1 MACRQDHCGQQR
13 GRQAIYFGHVKALGL
28 QGIGRWQKI
37 LLPVDARISLDD
49 GVIPFLTALIP
60 HQQAKYQG
68 LSLG

>member
-1 MACRQDHCGQQR
+1 M
-13 GRQAIYFGHVKALGL
+13 KALGL

-37 LLPVDARISLDD
+37 LLPVDAKISLDD